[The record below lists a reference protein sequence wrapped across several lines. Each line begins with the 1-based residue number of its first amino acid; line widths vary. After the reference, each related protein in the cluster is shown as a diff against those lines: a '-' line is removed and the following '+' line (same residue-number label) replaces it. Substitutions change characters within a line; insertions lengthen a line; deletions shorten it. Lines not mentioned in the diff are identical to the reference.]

1 MNKTET
7 KRKGGRKKDGEEI
20 RRTRKEGIQYE
31 MRAGRVREKER
42 RR

>member
-7 KRKGGRKKDGEEI
+7 KRKGKKDGEEI
-20 RRTRKEGIQYE
+20 RRTRKERIQYE